1 MYYKSVISTEV
12 MTILV
17 DFKWASLDLTQSQM
31 EVKWST
37 QNSTCTFSDKNRPLQ
52 SGMGE
57 HLSTKCN
64 LPCVS
69 KLDQFAL

>member
-1 MYYKSVISTEV
+1 MGKLRLNTES
-12 MTILV
+12 
-17 DFKWASLDLTQSQM
+17 D
-31 EVKWST
+31 VKWST
-37 QNSTCTFSDKNRPLQ
+37 QASTCTFSDKSSPLQ